1 MSSILYT
8 KEHEFIEC
16 MSDSQIRIG
25 ITQYALSELGEIV
38 FVELKDIGESL
49 ETGDEIGSVESVK
62 TVSGFYTP
70 AAGTIS
76 NTNQDIINDPEQLN
90 KATDPTWLIELKLDD
105 DLSFD
110 ELMTADDYS
119 SYTQSLA

>member
-8 KEHEFIEC
+8 KEHEFIDC
-16 MSDSQIRIG
+16 VSDSVIRIG
-25 ITQYALSELGEIV
+25 ITEYALSELGEIV

-62 TVSGFYTP
+62 TVSGIYTP

-76 NTNQDIINDPEQLN
+76 SVNQDIINDPEQLN
-90 KATDPTWLIELKLDD
+90 KRSELTWLIELKLDD

-110 ELMTADDYS
+110 DLMNAEDYLN
-119 SYTQSLA
+119 YTQSLA